1 MKRVSKRSIK
11 KKLDNWT
18 VEVAE
23 DAVSQHG
30 IDLEKELT
38 EAFAEFEDVIR
49 KTVDGVDVTYVDF
62 EFDLDDL
69 GGLKVPKV
77 VPGTLTVAGN
87 TIYTW
92 TGSNWVQIL
101 GSTP

>member
-1 MKRVSKRSIK
+1 
-11 KKLDNWT
+11 
-18 VEVAE
+18 VE
-23 DAVSQHG
+23 
-30 IDLEKELT
+30 
-38 EAFAEFEDVIR
+38 
-49 KTVDGVDVTYVDF
+49 GVDVTYVDF

-92 TGSNWVQIL
+92 TGSNWIQIL